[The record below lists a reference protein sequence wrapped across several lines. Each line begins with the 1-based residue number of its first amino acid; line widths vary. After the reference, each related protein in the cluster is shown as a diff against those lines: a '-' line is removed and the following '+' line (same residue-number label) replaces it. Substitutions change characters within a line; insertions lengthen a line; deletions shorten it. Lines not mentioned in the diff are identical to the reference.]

1 MSVLWLVV
9 VFVLGF
15 IIGGTIFAG
24 DKTTTVN
31 CKRCRGRNWHIWV
44 EGTSDPSKYRGKYS
58 RNGRV
63 RYNVQDNGV
72 TNTLESLAE
81 EINGVDTPS
90 QRDRDD
96 PGYE

>member
-1 MSVLWLVV
+1 MFLTFAVGFVV
-9 VFVLGF
+9 
-15 IIGGTIFAG
+15 GGAIFAG
-24 DKTTTVN
+24 DETTTVS
-31 CKRCRGRNWHIWV
+31 CKRCRGRDWHIWV
-44 EGTSDPSKYRGKYS
+44 EPTGDPSKYRAKYS

-72 TNTLESLAE
+72 TNTLESLAA
-81 EINGVDTPS
+81 EIDGVDTPS